1 MCIEKCSRVHCGL
14 FVGCSQCLNSWTN
27 VHYAPVIKHV
37 SYLLMMW
44 VSCCQM
50 WQDAQT
56 CTCVCI
62 GPYTYPY
69 RSSSS
74 WLILQ
79 THLQLSVSHIV
90 PWAASSTRLTPS
102 RGKITQ
108 PMKNIENRK
117 ITSIV
122 QTCEDNVCVTWSPL
136 LLKCPKMAPFF
147 KTAGPKAQTEW
158 LLAGSFQTLRHSLK
172 SIQQILHFPLQKPWK
187 FHIERSKVEW
197 SLESSGA
204 SG

>member
-1 MCIEKCSRVHCGL
+1 MCTEECSRVHCGL

-37 SYLLMMW
+37 SYLLIMW

-79 THLQLSVSHIV
+79 T
-90 PWAASSTRLTPS
+90 PS

-117 ITSIV
+117 ISSIV

-147 KTAGPKAQTEW
+147 KIPGPKAQTEW

-172 SIQQILHFPLQKPWK
+172 SIQQI
-187 FHIERSKVEW
+187 
-197 SLESSGA
+197 
-204 SG
+204 